1 MSEALHAATSI
12 LFDGLGYAM
21 ILFIVSVGLSVT
33 MGLMGVVNLA
43 HGAFAMAGGYAMA
56 VVMTRFGMPFMPA
69 LLIVAL
75 AALAISIPVERAI
88 YVHVYRR
95 SELQQMLLTIGLT
108 LMIIAS
114 ITFAFGPSP
123 VSVPIPAFLDS
134 QFVVLGQGF
143 PAYRIFVIVFGF
155 AVFSALWLVFER
167 TILGAKIR
175 AAVDHRAM
183 AEAVGVDTQRLFTL
197 TFAVGT
203 ALAAVGGALAVD
215 VLGLT
220 PRFALQYIVLMLVI
234 VSVGG
239 LGTITGPFLAAL
251 LIGLIENAGRYF
263 YPAGGA
269 FFIYLVAVAVLL
281 YRPAGLYGRA

>member
-1 MSEALHAATSI
+1 MSQVLHAATSVV
-12 LFDGLGYAM
+12 FDGLGYAM

-43 HGAFAMAGGYAMA
+43 HGGFAMLGGYATT
-56 VVMTRFGMPFMPA
+56 VIMTRLGVPFLPA
-69 LLIVAL
+69 LLLV
-75 AALAISIPVERAI
+75 AALALAVSVPVERTLYVRI
-88 YVHVYRR
+88 YHR

-108 LMIIAS
+108 LMIMAAT
-114 ITFAFGPSP
+114 TFVFGPSP
-123 VSVPIPAFLDS
+123 VSVTLPTFLQD
-134 QFVVLGQGF
+134 QVVLFGRGFPTYRVFVVL
-143 PAYRIFVIVFGF
+143 VGF
-155 AVFSALWLVFER
+155 AVFAALWLGFER

-175 AAVDHRAM
+175 AAVDNRAM
-183 AEAVGVDTQRLFTL
+183 AEAAGVDTERLFTL

-203 ALAAVGGALAVD
+203 ALAAVGGALAVN

-220 PRFALQYIVLMLVI
+220 PRFALQYLVLVLVI
-234 VSVGG
+234 ISVGG

-251 LIGLIENAGRYF
+251 IIGIIENAGRYF
-263 YPAGGA
+263 FPAGGA